1 MAPSVVLLFVVF
13 LFGIVFACSP
23 CCNGV
28 FFLFPAA
35 VVRGLMVLQG
45 VTIVWVSVAEH
56 GPRKA
61 VGFIDGWWPCLPCVG
76 RSW

>member
-1 MAPSVVLLFVVF
+1 MLQWCVFSLPS
-13 LFGIVFACSP
+13 GMH
-23 CCNGV
+23 
-28 FFLFPAA
+28 A

-61 VGFIDGWWPCLPCVG
+61 VEFIDWWWPCLPCVG